1 MRKLAKAA
9 GVLHTP
15 DTMKKPALLCL
26 FAALFF
32 AVPVSAQGIDD
43 VAADVDGS
51 SDNSGNNDKDNAE
64 DEDEESKAEESDAN
78 RRFWQASVPGGH
90 YMVALSSITSISMH
104 QYVLDTQLLVT
115 EMVIDTNGRSLAR
128 FYYVTAVAE
137 ESGSASAAR
146 IVGKGRELLD
156 RAGQRAGT
164 NALDLAQKNYP
175 ATSHAGMVEY
185 RLLDVRDL
193 NAIYKSVQN
202 AWETGKGRK
211 ITVK

>member
-1 MRKLAKAA
+1 
-9 GVLHTP
+9 
-15 DTMKKPALLCL
+15 MKKTALLYL
-26 FAALFF
+26 FASLFL
-32 AVPVSAQGIDD
+32 AVPAHSQAIDD
-43 VAADVDGS
+43 VVDDVDRS
-51 SDNSGNNDKDNAE
+51 TQSGDEPEEK
-64 DEDEESKAEESDAN
+64 DEDQESKAEESDAN
-78 RRFWQASVPGGH
+78 RRFWQAAIPGGH
-90 YMVALSSITSISMH
+90 YMVSLSSITAISMH

-128 FYYVTAVAE
+128 FYYVTSVAE

-146 IVGKGRELLD
+146 VVQKGRELLD

-175 ATSHAGMVEY
+175 TTSHAGMVEY
-185 RLLDVRDL
+185 RLLDLRDL
-193 NAIYKSVQN
+193 NALYKSVQS